1 VYRRPRRHGSNH
13 IAGGFCVAWAAAI
26 TVGAVVAPLWRTT
39 PTPTFPRLAL
49 SAYNYSFIGGV
60 LAW

>member
-1 VYRRPRRHGSNH
+1 LGGGDHRRRRR
-13 IAGGFCVAWAAAI
+13 
-26 TVGAVVAPLWRTT
+26 GAVVAPLWGTT